1 MQYTADFETT
11 TELNDC
17 RVWLW
22 DICTIDD
29 KLKHTHGKDIK
40 TFIDYIQSRG
50 KTDVYFHNLKFDG
63 QFILDYLLKNG
74 FTYSD
79 IPKDNTFSTLISKEN
94 VFYSIKITFKK
105 SKNNP
110 VVCCIYDSLK
120 KLPMPVRKIAE
131 TFDLP
136 IRKGEID
143 YRKYRPLGYEADLDE
158 IAYIRNDTEI
168 MARALK
174 HQFDTGLLK
183 MTVGSDA
190 LTNYKKSI
198 GKTFLNYFPILSYSI
213 DSFIRKSYK
222 GGFVYV
228 NDIYA
233 NREIGNGIVFDV
245 NSLYP
250 SVMYHKKLPYGVP
263 VYYTGEYEKDN
274 TYDLYIAHIIVS
286 FKIKNAHIPC
296 IQIKRNPLYVG
307 TEYIKETYEPVELYI
322 TSVELELLKKQYD
335 IEDIIYIDGY
345 KFKSKKGMF
354 KDYIDYWSNIKATTT
369 GGMRQLAKLMLNSL
383 YGKFAT
389 NPDTTSMIPYL
400 DSENGIVKY
409 KLGESSTRDPVYT
422 AVGSFITAYGR
433 AQTVTTAQNV
443 YDRFLYADTD
453 SIHLIGTNVPDNI
466 NVHDTKLG
474 YWKHESTFTRG
485 KFIRAKTY
493 IEEIDGKLNV
503 KCAGMTDIIKQE
515 ITFDNFSI
523 GFESTKK
530 LKPKKVNGG
539 VVLVDSP
546 FTIKG

>member
-11 TELNDC
+11 TNLNDC

-22 DICTIDD
+22 DICSIDD
-29 KLKHTHGKDIK
+29 KLKHTHGKNIESFIRHIENKGKCDI
-40 TFIDYIQSRG
+40 
-50 KTDVYFHNLKFDG
+50 YFHNLKFDG

-79 IPKDNTFSTLISKEN
+79 KPEDKTFSTLISKEN
-94 VFYSIKITFKK
+94 VFYSIKITFKA
-105 SKNNP
+105 SKNKP
-110 VVCCIYDSLK
+110 VSCCIYDSLK
-120 KLPMPVRKIAE
+120 KLPMPVKRVAE

-143 YRKYRPLGYEADLDE
+143 YRKNRPLEYEADFNE
-158 IAYIRNDTEI
+158 IDYIRNDTEI
-168 MARALK
+168 MARALY
-174 HQFDTGLLK
+174 HQFNAGLLK

-190 LTNYKKSI
+190 LTNYKTSI
-198 GKTFLNYFPILSYSI
+198 GKAFSNLFPILSYPI

-228 NDIYA
+228 NEEYA
-233 NREIGNGIVFDV
+233 SKVIDSGIVFDV

-250 SVMYHKKLPYGVP
+250 SVMYCEKLPHGVP
-263 VYYTGEYEKDN
+263 IYYSGEYEPDKS
-274 TYDLYIAHIIVS
+274 YDLYIAHIIID
-286 FKIKNAHIPC
+286 FKIKHAHIPC
-296 IQIKRNPLYVG
+296 IQIKKNPLYVG

-322 TSVELELLKKQYD
+322 TSVELELLKEQYD
-335 IEDIIYIDGY
+335 INDIIYIDGY

-354 KDYIDYWSNIKATTT
+354 KDYIDYWSKIKETST

-400 DSENGIVKY
+400 DSKDGIVKY
-409 KLGESSTRDPVYT
+409 KLGEPSTRDPVYT

-433 AQTVTTAQNV
+433 AKTVSTAQKV
-443 YDRFLYADTD
+443 YKRFLYADTD
-453 SIHLIGTNVPDNI
+453 SIHLIGTDVPDNI
-466 NVHDTKLG
+466 NVHASKLG
-474 YWKHESTFTRG
+474 YWKHESTFTRA

-493 IEEIDGKLNV
+493 VEEIDGVLNV
-503 KCAGMTDIIKQE
+503 KCAGMTDIIKEE
-515 ITFDNFSI
+515 ITFDNFCI
-523 GFESTKK
+523 GFESSKK
-530 LKPKKVNGG
+530 LKPKKVKGG
-539 VVLVDSP
+539 VVLIDSP